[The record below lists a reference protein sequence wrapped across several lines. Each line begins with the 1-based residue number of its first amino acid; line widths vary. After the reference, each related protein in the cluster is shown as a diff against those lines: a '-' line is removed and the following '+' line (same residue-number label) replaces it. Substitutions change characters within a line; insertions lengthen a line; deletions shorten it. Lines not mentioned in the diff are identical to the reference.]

1 MVVSIYGSPRGS
13 EGVLGSQGTAGVNE
27 TTQSQT
33 PSSHTGG
40 VPDASAKDD
49 LNTLLSGPTLEA
61 PDGQFSQMSFPE
73 LSALCTEAILSML
86 GFEERK
92 SAVNSGINAI
102 ETHRQQ
108 RAEVNQERIE
118 NLQEQ
123 AKKAEDNSLLSKIK
137 EAFSYISMALGA
149 LAGIGSFIL
158 GCVTGNPLLIAGG
171 LMLTLS
177 TAEQIMS
184 TATDGKISLQ
194 GLGEYIIEKHG
205 GNKEA
210 CMYTCMAITMALG
223 LAGAILTAGGASGS
237 ALANL
242 STSAQKITAIAQTT
256 TNYINA
262 ATSIVSGSVNIAY
275 AVNSAE
281 LQNIKAEGLDLEAI
295 LQSIAVAMELD
306 TEQIKKILE
315 KSNDMAEGVKQILND
330 CNKTVGAVLTGAP
343 AMA

>member
-1 MVVSIYGSPRGS
+1 MVGSIDGSPRGS
-13 EGVLGSQGTAGVNE
+13 DGVLGPQGTGGVNE
-27 TTQSQT
+27 TTQSTSQ
-33 PSSHTGG
+33 SYYTGG
-40 VPDASAKDD
+40 VPDASSKDD

-61 PDGQFSQMSFPE
+61 PDSQFSQMSFPE

-92 SAVNSGINAI
+92 SAVDSGINAI

-137 EAFSYISMALGA
+137 EAFSYIGMALGA

-158 GCVTGNPLLIAGG
+158 GCCTGNPLLIAGG

-184 TATDGKISLQ
+184 TASDGKISLQ
-194 GLGEYIIEKHG
+194 GLGEYIIDKHG

-210 CMYTCMAITMALG
+210 CMYTCMAITMAIG
-223 LAGAILTAGGASGS
+223 LIGAGLTAGGASG
-237 ALANL
+237 ATLAKL
-242 STSAQKITAIAQTT
+242 STNAQQITAAFQTAS
-256 TNYINA
+256 NIMNA
-262 ATSIVSGSVNIAY
+262 GNSIVTGSVNIAY
-275 AVNSAE
+275 AVNSAQ
-281 LQNIKAEGLDLEAI
+281 LQNIKAEGLDIEAI
-295 LQSIAVAMELD
+295 LQRIAVAMELD